1 MWIIANG
8 AMKSG
13 STWLFQLFSHTKI
26 LARIPAEHQS
36 VRHKSLK
43 SAAETLTASA
53 EYFATKQHWRNK
65 NAHLMTYDNIKVL
78 NIIRDIRD
86 VNIVSR
92 YHHDVRKF
100 GFEGNIQKFLD
111 EKLDFL
117 VEENLEYHSY
127 WIGAP
132 ELNHRSYYITSYEYM
147 LAEYE
152 KACHELFD
160 FAGLPL
166 TDEQF
171 DNTLRKNL
179 FENKPLKG
187 RGEFFR
193 KGKALSFSDD
203 LTPAQADSILE
214 CAARN
219 GYKIIKQQIAE
230 FNPVLVPYLQKT
242 DLGL

>member
-26 LARIPAEHQS
+26 LARIPAEFQDPGWNNQS
-36 VRHKSLK
+36 VQHKSLK
-43 SAAETLTASA
+43 AAAETLTASA
-53 EYFATKQHWRNK
+53 EYFSTKQHWRNK
-65 NAHLMTYDNIKVL
+65 NAHLMSYDNIRIL
-78 NIIRDIRD
+78 NIVRDIRD
-86 VNIVSR
+86 VIVSR

-132 ELNHRSYYITSYEYM
+132 NLHHRSYYITPYECM

-152 KACHELFD
+152 KA
-160 FAGLPL
+160 P
-166 TDEQF
+166 
-171 DNTLRKNL
+171 R
-179 FENKPLKG
+179 
-187 RGEFFR
+187 
-193 KGKALSFSDD
+193 
-203 LTPAQADSILE
+203 
-214 CAARN
+214 
-219 GYKIIKQQIAE
+219 
-230 FNPVLVPYLQKT
+230 VV
-242 DLGL
+242 